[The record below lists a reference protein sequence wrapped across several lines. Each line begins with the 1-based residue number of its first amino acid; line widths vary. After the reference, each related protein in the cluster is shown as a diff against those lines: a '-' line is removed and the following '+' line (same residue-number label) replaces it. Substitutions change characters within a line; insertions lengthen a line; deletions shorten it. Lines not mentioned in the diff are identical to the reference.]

1 MAEELRVKNVLATC
15 VEWIKLYSFS
25 SDMNISYAA
34 WTYRMSLAV
43 SIILSHSLEIIADIA
58 MVIQETFKSYLSQVY
73 IIALLQLVD

>member
-1 MAEELRVKNVLATC
+1 VAEELRVKNVLATC